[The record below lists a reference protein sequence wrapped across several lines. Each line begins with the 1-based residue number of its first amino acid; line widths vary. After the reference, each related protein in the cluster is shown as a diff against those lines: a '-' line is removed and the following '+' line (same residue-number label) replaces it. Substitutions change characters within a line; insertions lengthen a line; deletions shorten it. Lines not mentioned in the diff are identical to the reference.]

1 MGSPRFSESN
11 PVIRINQAHGSGRI
25 CSFQTLL
32 FGVAYNATSEQR
44 EIAREAMLTITG
56 QEDGKLIVV
65 ADGEMS
71 EFDIPVYIILL
82 G

>member
-1 MGSPRFSESN
+1 MKDTNG
-11 PVIRINQAHGSGRI
+11 II
-25 CSFQTLL
+25 
-32 FGVAYNATSEQR
+32 GVAYNATSEQR

-65 ADGEMS
+65 ADGEMP

>member
-1 MGSPRFSESN
+1 MKDTNG
-11 PVIRINQAHGSGRI
+11 II
-25 CSFQTLL
+25 
-32 FGVAYNATSEQR
+32 GVAYNATSEHR

-65 ADGEMS
+65 ADGEMP